1 MAFGGGYES
10 DLNLNNVKLLGD
22 FPIEHSLGGY
32 GIAQMLEPD
41 KYAVTLNPAINQYR
55 DGTPLNIVFPETNQ
69 GSPTLN
75 INNKGDIPLK
85 LVSDIQLLDFL
96 PGQILPGKVYSMIKK
111 GDFFQ
116 VSNNS
121 YSTVG
126 QASETQAGKAEIA
139 TQTETNQ
146 GADDLRIVTPLK
158 LLSLLASLV
167 ATQAE
172 VNAGISNTKRVTPLT
187 LAQYVSDKVT
197 GLWDD
202 KGLLNCT
209 ANPNYPSGQKG
220 DAYTVSIAGKI
231 GGVNGKAVE
240 VRDVVY
246 CMTDNA
252 GGNEATVGASWN
264 VIQSNL
270 VQATEIISGYARI
283 ASVVEALAGIDH
295 TTIITPST
303 LKAAIDN
310 IEFPITVIP
319 IASETVAGVMEIAT
333 QAEVN
338 AGVDNIRTVTPQ
350 KLAQYV
356 SDKVTGLWDDKGIL
370 DCSLNPNYPAGQKGD
385 AYTVNIAGKI
395 GGVNGKVVEVRDVVY
410 CMGDNAG
417 GNEATIGAS
426 WNVIQSNLV
435 QATEIIAGFARI
447 ASVAEAL
454 TGIDHTTII
463 TPSTLKAAIDNIAFP
478 ITVIPIASETVAGVM
493 EIATQA
499 EVNAGADNVR
509 AVTPQ
514 KLAQYVSDKVTGLWE
529 DKGLLDCLL
538 NPNYPAGQKGDAY
551 TVSVAGKIGGPAGT
565 IVEVRDVI
573 YCKVDNAGG
582 DEVTVGASWN
592 VIQGNVLLAT
602 TTIAGI
608 AKIATQADLTTGI
621 DDTKFITPLK
631 LLTYLNAKK
640 MRTQIRFQS
649 DSLPESQVLAAG
661 SADYHFGIIAVTG
674 IPAGSTIRQASLSW
688 EGYIRNDDNANPNS
702 FDAGNFALQKD
713 GSAFSNYINVVGKF
727 QLAAGHV
734 TFFRFVEDDARN
746 LVTGN
751 GTYLAKLGNLSA
763 LVGSLSIAGH
773 WTLEID
779 YETP

>member
-10 DLNLNNVKLLGD
+10 DLNLSNVKLLGD

-41 KYAVTLNPAINQYR
+41 RYAVTLNPAINQYR

-116 VSNNS
+116 VSGNS
-121 YSTVG
+121 YNAVG
-126 QASETQAGKAEIA
+126 QASEIQAGKAEIA
-139 TQTETNQ
+139 TQVETNQ

-158 LLSLLASLV
+158 LLSLLTSLV
-167 ATQAE
+167 ATQTE

-202 KGLLNCT
+202 KGILDCSL
-209 ANPNYPSGQKG
+209 NPNYPAGKKG
-220 DAYTVSIAGKI
+220 DAYTVSVAGKI
-231 GGVNGKAVE
+231 GGVNGKSVE

-246 CMTDNA
+246 CMGDNA

-270 VQATEIISGYARI
+270 VQATEAIAGFARI
-283 ASVVEALAGIDH
+283 ASVAEALAGIDH

-310 IEFPITVIP
+310 IEFPIT
-319 IASETVAGVMEIAT
+319 A
-333 QAEVN
+333 
-338 AGVDNIRTVTPQ
+338 
-350 KLAQYV
+350 
-356 SDKVTGLWDDKGIL
+356 
-370 DCSLNPNYPAGQKGD
+370 
-385 AYTVNIAGKI
+385 
-395 GGVNGKVVEVRDVVY
+395 
-410 CMGDNAG
+410 
-417 GNEATIGAS
+417 
-426 WNVIQSNLV
+426 
-435 QATEIIAGFARI
+435 
-447 ASVAEAL
+447 
-454 TGIDHTTII
+454 
-463 TPSTLKAAIDNIAFP
+463 
-478 ITVIPIASETVAGVM
+478 IPIASETVAGVM

-509 AVTPQ
+509 AITPQ

-529 DKGLLDCLL
+529 DKGLLDCSL

-608 AKIATQADLTTGI
+608 AKIATQADLTAGV

-661 SADYHFGIIAVTG
+661 LADYHFGIIAVTG